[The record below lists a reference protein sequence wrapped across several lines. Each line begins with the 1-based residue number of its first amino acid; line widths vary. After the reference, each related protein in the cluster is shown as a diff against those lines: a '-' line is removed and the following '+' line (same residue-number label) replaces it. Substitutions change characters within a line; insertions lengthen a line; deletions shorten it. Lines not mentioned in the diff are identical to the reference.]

1 MHRVKLASIEAAQN
15 NQLQII
21 NMNIL
26 NMKAYKESVRTE
38 PFIGHNK

>member
-1 MHRVKLASIEAAQN
+1 MHRIKLTSIEAAQN

-26 NMKAYKESVRTE
+26 NMKAYKESMHT
-38 PFIGHNK
+38 